1 MLLSLLFGVLFPSRL
16 NIKCCLQ
23 EGLRGWSSAP
33 LPCLSTE
40 ALFTARTTAPDT
52 SSQEPALLEQAKN
65 SNTTFAGQHPLL
77 LTTLGPEKGA
87 RRILHSCRHPPS
99 MRGLAL
105 STDKYQLSAPG
116 PASSHTIQ
124 QTAQMSELP
133 AQTGYTGM
141 NERRAGCPPDG
152 AGSITFRQQIG
163 LTSFGNCSLLGRQ
176 HGIVQTPSPP
186 PAPKCPVYSQGQRST
201 LGGDGTGAAP
211 LAPAGTRA
219 HYCLGHIPDSRYV
232 VQDKH
237 GGKLGVKTILE
248 AMQILLASVYMHV
261 GL

>member
-52 SSQEPALLEQAKN
+52 SSQEPALLEQARN

-99 MRGLAL
+99 TRGLVL
-105 STDKYQLSAPG
+105 NTDKYQLSAPG

-141 NERRAGCPPDG
+141 NEKRAGCPPRCSG
-152 AGSITFRQQIG
+152 FHNLQAANRSHKFWELFLARSPTW
-163 LTSFGNCSLLGRQ
+163 NCSNAFTASSSEMPSLLPR
-176 HGIVQTPSPP
+176 
-186 PAPKCPVYSQGQRST
+186 AT
-201 LGGDGTGAAP
+201 LHTGG
-211 LAPAGTRA
+211 
-219 HYCLGHIPDSRYV
+219 
-232 VQDKH
+232 
-237 GGKLGVKTILE
+237 
-248 AMQILLASVYMHV
+248 
-261 GL
+261 